1 MIKIKVINKEEVK
14 MSSDNNYSS
23 NRSNAG
29 GVAAA
34 LFIGLAIGG
43 ILGIL
48 FAPKSGKETRKELIE
63 KSEKIIEKG
72 KEGFEDVVE
81 KTKDLTQVGRQKLE
95 ELKIA
100 GEEIWEKGKKK
111 VEDTAKKIKT
121 VVSVSKTKAKETED
135 YLS

>member
-1 MIKIKVINKEEVK
+1 MNSE
-14 MSSDNNYSS
+14 NNYGG
-23 NRSNAG
+23 NRGNAG
-29 GVAAA
+29 SVAAA
-34 LFIGLAIGG
+34 LFIGLIMGG

-72 KEGFEDVVE
+72 KEGLGDVVE
-81 KTKDLTQVGRQKLE
+81 KTKDLAQVGKQKIE

-100 GEEIWEKGKKK
+100 GEEMWEKSKKK
-111 VEDTAKKIKT
+111 VEDTAKKIKI
-121 VVSVSKTKAKETED
+121 VVSESKTKAKEAED